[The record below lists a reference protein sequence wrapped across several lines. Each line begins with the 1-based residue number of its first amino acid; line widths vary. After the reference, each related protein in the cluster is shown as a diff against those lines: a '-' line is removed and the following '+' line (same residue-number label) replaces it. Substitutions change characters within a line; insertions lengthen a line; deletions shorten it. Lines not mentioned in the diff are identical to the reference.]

1 MKSAGRVFGLRDL
14 LKRLAAP
21 KGPAPALSLS
31 GAANCTLCGY
41 CMPCPYGVDIVAVF
55 SFCVAATEKD
65 MSNWRL
71 FLEKYEKS
79 IPYLRRA
86 DRCIGCG
93 VCVSQCPQSIDIP
106 GEMRRIDSHM
116 ESLKVKEL
124 SS

>member
-1 MKSAGRVFGLRDL
+1 MRSAGRVFGLRDL

-21 KGPAPALSLS
+21 KGSAPALSLS
-31 GAANCTLCGY
+31 GVANCTLCGY

-55 SFCVAATEKD
+55 SFCVAATESD
-65 MSNWRL
+65 MSDWRG
-71 FLEKYEKS
+71 FLGKYEKN

-93 VCVSQCPQSIDIP
+93 ICVSQCPQSIDIP
-106 GEMRRIDSHM
+106 GEMRIIDAHV
-116 ESLKVKEL
+116 ESLKTRGL

>member
-14 LKRLAAP
+14 LKRLTVP
-21 KGPAPALSLS
+21 EEPAPALSLS

-55 SFCVAATEKD
+55 SFCAAATEKD
-65 MSNWRL
+65 MSDWRL
-71 FLEKYEKS
+71 FLEKYVKS

-93 VCVSQCPQSIDIP
+93 VCVSQCPQSVDIP
-106 GEMRRIDSHM
+106 GEMRKIDEYTEM
-116 ESLKVKEL
+116 LKLKEL